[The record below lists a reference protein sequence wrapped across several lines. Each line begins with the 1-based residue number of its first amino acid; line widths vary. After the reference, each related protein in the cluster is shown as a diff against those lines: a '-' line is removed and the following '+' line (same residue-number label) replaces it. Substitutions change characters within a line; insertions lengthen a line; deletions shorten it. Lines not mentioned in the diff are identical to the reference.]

1 MAVYLN
7 LSIFFSQDSIL
18 LGVELLK
25 HLGYDREVRKTLAF
39 WKTQHLV
46 KASGE
51 SNALYPVKIFLNT
64 VVVIRGGPF
73 RKYWRG
79 EGGEVG
85 CQHIVL
91 NSMQY
96 VA

>member
-64 VVVIRGGPF
+64 EADPSGNTGGG
-73 RKYWRG
+73 R
-79 EGGEVG
+79 
-85 CQHIVL
+85 
-91 NSMQY
+91 
-96 VA
+96 VAK